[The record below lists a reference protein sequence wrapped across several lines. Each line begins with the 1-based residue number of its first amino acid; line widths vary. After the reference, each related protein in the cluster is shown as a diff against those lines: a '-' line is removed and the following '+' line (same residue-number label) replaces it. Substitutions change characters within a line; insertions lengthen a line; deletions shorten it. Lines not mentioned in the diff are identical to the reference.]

1 MQPDIFIP
9 YLFKGEKK
17 MTNRKK
23 ILSVISLFVLLAV
36 TALSVISCG
45 QNNQTPTDT
54 EPVSAEQNATVT
66 ITVQVT
72 DNEGKTTDYEIATQ
86 ETTLRGA
93 LEQEK
98 LVEGE
103 ESEYGLYIKTVAGVT
118 ADYDTDGSYWA
129 LYQGDEYLM
138 TSADTTPIAD
148 GDLFKIVY
156 TK

>member
-1 MQPDIFIP
+1 
-9 YLFKGEKK
+9 

-23 ILSVISLFVLLAV
+23 ILSVVSLFVLLAV

-45 QNNQTPTDT
+45 QNNQTTPTDSEAIVT
-54 EPVSAEQNATVT
+54 DAPVSAEQNGEVT

-72 DNEGKTTDYEIATQ
+72 DNEGKTTDYQITTA

>member
-1 MQPDIFIP
+1 
-9 YLFKGEKK
+9 
-17 MTNRKK
+17 MTSRKK
-23 ILSVISLFVLLAV
+23 ILSVVSLFALLAV
-36 TALSVISCG
+36 TALFVISCG

-54 EPVSAEQNATVT
+54 QAVSDAQNTTVT

-72 DNEGKTTDYEIATQ
+72 DNEGKTADYKITTA

-129 LYQGDEYLM
+129 LYQRDEYLM

-148 GDLFKIVY
+148 GDLFRIVY